1 MSHVKPG
8 KWRKNNLISAKG
20 TSPVVRETGNG
31 QAASS
36 PHIKYTE
43 NKLSVGSWRKL
54 SELFYSLNRVSLT
67 KGVQFSPGRE
77 VCKNA

>member
-8 KWRKNNLISAKG
+8 KWRKNNLSSAKG

-43 NKLSVGSWRKL
+43 NSQWGAGA
-54 SELFYSLNRVSLT
+54 SLAS
-67 KGVQFSPGRE
+67 FST
-77 VCKNA
+77 V